1 MTLITTNLINLDLIG
16 NSKEAIIL
24 ELAKLIDAEGR
35 LSHFDQ
41 YLQSVLDRE
50 ALTTTGIGFGIAIPH
65 GKTKAVTKTTVAF
78 GRTRKAIDWESLDGT
93 PAQIIFLLAVP
104 EASKGD
110 EHLRIIASL
119 SRKLIHE
126 DFRKKLEDSKDEA
139 EIVALISDVLT

>member
-1 MTLITTNLINLDLIG
+1 MTTNLVNLDVTG
-16 NSKEAIIL
+16 TSKEAVIL

-35 LSHFDQ
+35 VNNFEQ

-50 ALTTTGIGFGIAIPH
+50 NLTTTGIGFGIAIPH
-65 GKTKAVTKTTVAF
+65 GKTEAVTQTTVAF
-78 GRTRKAIDWESLDGT
+78 GRSATPIDWDSLDGT

-126 DFRKKLEDSKDEA
+126 EFRDKLANSTSES
-139 EIVALISDVLT
+139 EIVALISDVLH

>member
-1 MTLITTNLINLDLIG
+1 MALITTKLVNLELIG
-16 NSKEAIIL
+16 NSKSDVIL
-24 ELAKLIDAEGR
+24 ELATLIDAEGR
-35 LSHFDQ
+35 VNNFEQ
-41 YLQSVLDRE
+41 YLQSILERE

-65 GKTKAVTKTTVAF
+65 GKTDAVTQTTVAF
-78 GRTRKAIDWESLDGT
+78 GRTKVPVDWESLDGT

-126 DFRKKLEDSKDEA
+126 EFREKLKSSTSEA
-139 EIVALISDVLT
+139 EIVALISDVLK